1 MRDSEPRGKLHDH
14 SQGHRIVTL
23 LDGDG
28 AIFTSDL
35 IAKGQAGGHFA
46 AQRLSDAILQFLTVN
61 YGGHQY
67 QLWVYIFFNKR
78 GLMDTYGRA
87 GNWTARTKFEEF
99 YMGFNEAA
107 EKFIMVDVG
116 SRKEAADAKIK
127 GKVLMSRFSTV

>member
-14 SQGHRIVTL
+14 SQGQRIVTL